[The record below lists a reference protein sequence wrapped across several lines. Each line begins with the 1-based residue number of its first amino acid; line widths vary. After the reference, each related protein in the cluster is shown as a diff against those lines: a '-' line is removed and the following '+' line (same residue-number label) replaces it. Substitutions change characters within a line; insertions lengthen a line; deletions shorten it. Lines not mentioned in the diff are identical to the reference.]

1 MLKKILLIIGAIAIL
16 FWTNPAQAGTLAE
29 RLAAFPT
36 WPNAQQLQTTGE
48 LTYPQWLA
56 GEWAVTSTLVDRI
69 APLAPQ
75 IVPPSFQRS
84 QSELDRPTTF
94 RVRFGST
101 TTNVS
106 AGISVNQKS
115 PPSKILID
123 RVFNIEQIANT
134 YLGANAIQKIR
145 SFQTPEVVQVTEL
158 RDGTILTAKVTGYR
172 SETPFDRLPAT
183 GSGRRKAAPD
193 PDRFIATEIQQQLIA
208 GQRSTANTIETLT
221 SYHRLDPEH
230 IQADQ
235 ITATYLSPQDP
246 SYFQA
251 AGQPIILYRYQLTL
265 KSVKQ

>member
-1 MLKKILLIIGAIAIL
+1 MLKKILLVIGAIAIL

-56 GEWAVTSTLVDRI
+56 GEWVVTSTLVDRI

-101 TTNVS
+101 TTNVA

-115 PPSKILID
+115 PPSKISID

-172 SETPFDRLPAT
+172 SETPLDR
-183 GSGRRKAAPD
+183 SKAAPNT
-193 PDRFIATEIQQQLIA
+193 DRFIATEIQQQLIA

-221 SYHRLDPEH
+221 SYHRLDPQN

-251 AGQPIILYRYQLTL
+251 AGQPVILYRYQLTL
-265 KSVKQ
+265 KSANQ

>member
-1 MLKKILLIIGAIAIL
+1 MLKKILLVIGAISIL

-29 RLAAFPT
+29 RLDAFPT
-36 WPNAQQLQTTGE
+36 WPAAQQLQTTGE

-56 GEWAVTSTLVDRI
+56 GEWVVTSTLVDRI

-115 PPSKILID
+115 SSSKILID

-172 SETPFDRLPAT
+172 SETPIA
-183 GSGRRKAAPD
+183 
-193 PDRFIATEIQQQLIA
+193 DRFIATEIQQQLIA

-221 SYHRLDPEH
+221 SYHRLDPQN

-251 AGQPIILYRYQLTL
+251 AGQPVILYRYQLTL
-265 KSVKQ
+265 KSANQ

>member
-1 MLKKILLIIGAIAIL
+1 MKWLYSRSINYSEFSIGSHKI
-16 FWTNPAQAGTLAE
+16 
-29 RLAAFPT
+29 
-36 WPNAQQLQTTGE
+36 NAQENT
-48 LTYPQWLA
+48 A
-56 GEWAVTSTLVDRI
+56 GNRGDRI
-69 APLAPQ
+69 APLAPK

-84 QSELDRPTTF
+84 QSKLDRPTTF

-101 TTNVS
+101 TTNVA

-172 SETPFDRLPAT
+172 SETPFDR
-183 GSGRRKAAPD
+183 RKAAPN

-221 SYHRLDPEH
+221 SYHRLDPQN

-246 SYFQA
+246 NYFQA
-251 AGQPIILYRYQLTL
+251 AGQPVILYRYQLTL
-265 KSVKQ
+265 KSTNQ

>member
-1 MLKKILLIIGAIAIL
+1 MLKKILLVIGAIAIL

-36 WPNAQQLQTTGE
+36 WPAAQQLQTKGE

-56 GEWAVTSTLVDRI
+56 GEWVVTSTLVDRI
-69 APLAPQ
+69 APFAPQ

-115 PPSKILID
+115 SSSKILID

-172 SETPFDRLPAT
+172 SETPFDRL
-183 GSGRRKAAPD
+183 KAAPIA
-193 PDRFIATEIQQQLIA
+193 DRFIATEIQQQLIA

-221 SYHRLDPEH
+221 SYHRLDPQN

-251 AGQPIILYRYQLTL
+251 AGQPVILYRYQLTL
-265 KSVKQ
+265 KSANQ

>member
-1 MLKKILLIIGAIAIL
+1 MLKKILLVIGAIAIL
-16 FWTNPAQAGTLAE
+16 FWTNPAQARTLAE

-36 WPNAQQLQTTGE
+36 WPAAQQLQTTGE

-56 GEWAVTSTLVDRI
+56 GEWVVTSTLVDRI

-84 QSELDRPTTF
+84 QSELNRPTTF

-172 SETPFDRLPAT
+172 SETP
-183 GSGRRKAAPD
+183 D
-193 PDRFIATEIQQQLIA
+193 PNHFIATEIQQQLIT

-221 SYHRLDPEH
+221 SYHRLDSQN
-230 IQADQ
+230 IQANQ

-246 SYFQA
+246 HYFQA
-251 AGQPIILYRYQLTL
+251 AGQPVILYRYQLTL
-265 KSVKQ
+265 KSANQ